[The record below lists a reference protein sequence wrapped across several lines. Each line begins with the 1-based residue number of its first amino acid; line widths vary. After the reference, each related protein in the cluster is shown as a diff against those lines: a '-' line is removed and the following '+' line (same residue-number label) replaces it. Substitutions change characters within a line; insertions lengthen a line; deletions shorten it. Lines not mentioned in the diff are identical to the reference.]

1 MNHPN
6 PTPEVAAGTR
16 RLAALAKIAVT
27 YGVLLLVWSPALGS
41 DRVNDSF
48 QDWSYAAEY
57 KSYAA
62 TSLFEFGEVPYFAWQ
77 GRHKGHRNTAFDAF
91 FANPETPALSPM
103 LPLYYWLDH
112 EQATRADRQIR
123 LLIGAVG
130 AYVLLSAW
138 LANVSLW
145 ALLSFCLLYLGNG
158 ALAGHTLVGHGMAG
172 ALFALPLI
180 MGLFLRAANRNHAG
194 LFPAAAVACG
204 GLLAL
209 MVYDGASHFLTHFLL
224 FLGIYSVTACIIEPS
239 RTRPIGVALFATL
252 LSFALLG
259 AYKLFPMVDIYVGYA
274 ADYRKGYAS
283 LAELVVQLWPFAPE
297 IDFDHEVNSYVGLAG
312 IALFIAACFYWTR
325 KTAPFLVTGFFFL
338 LFTWLPVA
346 DWLAQHAPFFE
357 TQGVFSRFRIGFL
370 FAFSCVAAAWVQHLM
385 NRVRRWQPSVQRTG
399 SWVLAGALL
408 VGLAIDLRY
417 QNFERRRETLLIH
430 PYPPIASA
438 RIAAIPFGSPEG
450 DVEVR
455 PVARGVN
462 WAQYQYRQLLP
473 DGDPRRIL
481 SPALKG
487 GLGHLVFSGDVQVTP
502 GEDGSPALY
511 LTAPRGSF
519 EYEFRQRSATLGGW
533 ITGLSLV
540 GLALWLLR
548 WLLHPKRAKRSTSEE
563 PV

>member
-6 PTPEVAAGTR
+6 PTPEVAAGTP

-103 LPLYYWLDH
+103 LPLYHWLDH

-123 LLIGAVG
+123 LLVGAVG

-194 LFPAAAVACG
+194 LFPVAAVACG

-224 FLGIYSVTACIIEPS
+224 FLGIYSVTACIIEPRPSARHWRRAFRNSSQLCASRRLQAFAHGRHLYGVRRRLPNGLCQPRRSS
-239 RTRPIGVALFATL
+239 RTILALRSGNRLRPRSQFLHGTRRHCAFYRRLLLLDTKNSSVSRHGIFLPTFHLAT
-252 LSFALLG
+252 
-259 AYKLFPMVDIYVGYA
+259 
-274 ADYRKGYAS
+274 
-283 LAELVVQLWPFAPE
+283 
-297 IDFDHEVNSYVGLAG
+297 
-312 IALFIAACFYWTR
+312 
-325 KTAPFLVTGFFFL
+325 
-338 LFTWLPVA
+338 
-346 DWLAQHAPFFE
+346 
-357 TQGVFSRFRIGFL
+357 
-370 FAFSCVAAAWVQHLM
+370 
-385 NRVRRWQPSVQRTG
+385 RRR
-399 SWVLAGALL
+399 LAGAARSVLRNPRRLL
-408 VGLAIDLRY
+408 SLPRRFPVCVFL
-417 QNFERRRETLLIH
+417 RRRRLGGSIDELRPRAGNLPCSVRGAGFSRAPCSWVWRSTFSIRTS
-430 PYPPIASA
+430 SA
-438 RIAAIPFGSPEG
+438 GEKPFFLTPT
-450 DVEVR
+450 
-455 PVARGVN
+455 
-462 WAQYQYRQLLP
+462 
-473 DGDPRRIL
+473 PR
-481 SPALKG
+481 SPA
-487 GLGHLVFSGDVQVTP
+487 
-502 GEDGSPALY
+502 PALQ
-511 LTAPRGSF
+511 PS
-519 EYEFRQRSATLGGW
+519 RSALQ
-533 ITGLSLV
+533 
-540 GLALWLLR
+540 
-548 WLLHPKRAKRSTSEE
+548 RATWK
-563 PV
+563 